1 MYVCAFPSP
10 CRTFINRAT
19 ARPKVVMQFKCCLFC
34 VVVWFACWY
43 WCCAFICSTCRIN
56 NSHLC
61 VLSFILIY
69 LTIIDDTHPR
79 ARELQTNLPPSR
91 FPALLAFVFGRFASP
106 PFLRHASKN
115 HHLQTRHMTLSSLA
129 IQLPAFCC
137 KRPPPIPPFS
147 SPVAHC
153 ATTITTA
160 TWAGQS
166 GGLPPGESGEISHC
180 TEQNYLNS
188 IRNVHLID
196 NNNST
201 PGFIY
206 TIRQQRFCGLRVAKP
221 TINLI
226 SLSV

>member
-43 WCCAFICSTCRIN
+43 WCCAFIRSTCRIN

-91 FPALLAFVFGRFASP
+91 FPALLARAFVFGRFASP
-106 PFLRHASKN
+106 PFLRHASKKPPPPN
-115 HHLQTRHMTLSSLA
+115 TAHDTFIASNTASRFLLQTPTPHPPLFVSRCPLCHHNYHGHMGWAKRGFAAWRKWRNFTLH
-129 IQLPAFCC
+129 
-137 KRPPPIPPFS
+137 R
-147 SPVAHC
+147 
-153 ATTITTA
+153 
-160 TWAGQS
+160 
-166 GGLPPGESGEISHC
+166 
-180 TEQNYLNS
+180 
-188 IRNVHLID
+188 
-196 NNNST
+196 
-201 PGFIY
+201 
-206 TIRQQRFCGLRVAKP
+206 AK
-221 TINLI
+221 
-226 SLSV
+226 LSKFN